1 MEAHRA
7 MNSRIFETADSPG
20 GSAAAMSARRPF
32 PLRTLM
38 FCFTLW
44 LITTEI
50 LVFDQVK
57 FDAKTQLLEQAA
69 HALHGP
75 QVLIPTEPPSNVP
88 GGAKMERL

>member
-1 MEAHRA
+1 
-7 MNSRIFETADSPG
+7 MNSRIFETADSPS

-69 HALHGP
+69 RALRGP
-75 QVLIPTEPPSNVP
+75 QVLIPTQPPSNVP
-88 GGAKMERL
+88 GGAKMQRL

>member
-1 MEAHRA
+1 

-69 HALHGP
+69 HALRRP
-75 QVLIPTEPPSNVP
+75 QVLIPTQPPSNVP
-88 GGAKMERL
+88 GGAKMQTL